1 MAVQSELPAS
11 FLSDLEIV
19 CPKIDDFGLSMSFVS
34 DLETACR
41 HAQVTLQSFAIGLTT

>member
-19 CPKIDDFGLSMSFVS
+19 CPKIDGFGLSMSFVS
-34 DLETACR
+34 DLETAYR
-41 HAQVTLQSFAIGLTT
+41 HAQVTLLRVEARR